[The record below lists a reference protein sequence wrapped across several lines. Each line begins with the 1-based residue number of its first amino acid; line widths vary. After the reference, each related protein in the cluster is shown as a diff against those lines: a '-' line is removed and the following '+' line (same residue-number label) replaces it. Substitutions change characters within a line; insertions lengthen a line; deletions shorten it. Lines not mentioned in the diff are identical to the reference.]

1 MTSDARPEHLVEE
14 DTARDVVHAPRTA
27 DAAEVL
33 RVAGELAGQGAR
45 VVLATVIDRRGST
58 PATPGQKLLLASE
71 GACVGTVGGG
81 ALERAVLD
89 ALTRRLAAGGEAGAA
104 REVYRLGASLGMC
117 CGGTV
122 EVLIETLASAC
133 PVLVVGA
140 GHVGQACA
148 PLLARCG
155 FAVTLADERE
165 AWIARAAETMAG
177 PRLRCLAE
185 PWDEA
190 GRTLP
195 REAAVVA
202 MTHDHQRDQAVVEWA
217 LREGFAFVG
226 GVGSRAKH
234 ARTLAR
240 LEARGFPAADLARV
254 RMPIGLDIGARSPD
268 EIAVAIAG
276 ELIRWRRAR

>member
-1 MTSDARPEHLVEE
+1 MTQAHGEYLVEE
-14 DTARDVVHAPRTA
+14 DSAREIALAPRTA

-33 RVAGELAGQGAR
+33 GVASECAAKGVR
-45 VVLATVIDRRGST
+45 IVMATVLDRRGST
-58 PATPGQKLLLASE
+58 PATPGQKLVLAAD
-71 GACVGTVGGG
+71 GTCVGTVGGG
-81 ALERAVLD
+81 ALERAVLAALLQRLD
-89 ALTRRLAAGGEAGAA
+89 ARGEPGAERA
-104 REVYRLGASLGMC
+104 TYRLGASLGMC

-122 EVLIETLASAC
+122 EMLLETLAAARA
-133 PVLVVGA
+133 VLVVGA

-155 FAVTLADERE
+155 FTVTLVDERD
-165 AWIARAAETMAG
+165 AWIERATATLAG

-190 GRTLP
+190 GRALP
-195 REAAVVA
+195 RDAAVIA
-202 MTHDHQRDQAVVEWA
+202 MTHDHQRDQEVVAWA

-240 LEARGFPAADLARV
+240 LEARGVSAEDRARV
-254 RMPIGLDIGARSPD
+254 RMPIGLDIGARTPD
-268 EIAVAIAG
+268 EIAVSIAA
-276 ELIRWRRAR
+276 ELIRWRRTP

>member
-1 MTSDARPEHLVEE
+1 MTQAHGEHLVEE
-14 DTARDVVHAPRTA
+14 DSAREITLAPRTA

-33 RVAGELAGQGAR
+33 GVAAECAAR
-45 VVLATVIDRRGST
+45 GGRLVMATVLDRRGST
-58 PATPGQKLLLASE
+58 PATPGQKLVLAAD
-71 GACVGTVGGG
+71 GTCVGTVGGG
-81 ALERAVLD
+81 ALERAVLA
-89 ALTRRLAAGGEAGAA
+89 ALLRRLDARGEPGAE
-104 REVYRLGASLGMC
+104 RVTYRLGASLGMC

-122 EVLIETLASAC
+122 EMLLETLDSARA
-133 PVLVVGA
+133 VLVVGA

-155 FAVTLADERE
+155 FAVTLVDERD
-165 AWIARAAETMAG
+165 AWIERAHATLAG

-190 GRTLP
+190 GRALP
-195 REAAVVA
+195 RDAAVIA
-202 MTHDHQRDQAVVEWA
+202 MTHDHQRDQEVVAWA

-240 LEARGFPAADLARV
+240 LEARGVSADDRARV
-254 RMPIGLDIGARSPD
+254 RMPIGLDIGARTPD
-268 EIAVAIAG
+268 EIAVSVAA
-276 ELIRWRRAR
+276 ELIRWRRAP